1 MKKIK
6 TDFLIVGSGF
16 YGCVL
21 AERISS
27 VLKKKVTII
36 EKRNHIGGNCYSEI
50 DKPTGIEYHKYGT
63 HIFHTSIKRVID
75 YLNDFAKFNSYRHQV
90 LSSYK
95 NKIYQMPI
103 NLETIND
110 YYSKNFSPQEAE
122 EFIKIKANKFLRKN
136 YNNFEEKA
144 KSQIGQDLYEAFFK
158 NYTKKQWGKDP
169 VNLPG
174 SIFNRLPIRYNYN
187 EDYYKNP
194 ILQGIPTNG
203 YTEIFKKLVFSKN
216 IKIIYNHEYS
226 LKKKYNV
233 KYLTIYTGPLDK
245 LFNYKYGS
253 LEWRSLL
260 FKKKSF
266 LTKDFQGTS
275 VINYPELKFKYT
287 RIHEP
292 KHLHPERNYKDKT
305 LVIEEFPVK
314 NNSEPYYPINTDEN
328 RSTQKK
334 YLALLNSLKNQKI
347 ICGGRLADYA
357 YYDMD
362 MTISAALKKFDFI
375 NKIYK

>member
-1 MKKIK
+1 MQKIK

-245 LFNYKYGS
+245 LFNYKHGS